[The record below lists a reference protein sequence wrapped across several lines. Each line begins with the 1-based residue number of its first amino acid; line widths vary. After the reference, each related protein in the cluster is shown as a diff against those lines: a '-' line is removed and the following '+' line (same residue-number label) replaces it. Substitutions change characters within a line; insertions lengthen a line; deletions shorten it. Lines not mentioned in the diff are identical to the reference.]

1 MLRASPGRADRIV
14 ISSIASIVPG
24 FARPGEW
31 IAERREAPFAA
42 ASAPWHSP
50 AAVTILCV
58 HDENP
63 VGCSRRAG
71 PGRGAR
77 DAVAG
82 RGGAREKACAAP
94 AARGCRAESAERGG
108 AAARH

>member
-1 MLRASPGRADRIV
+1 MLRASPGRAGRIV

-50 AAVTILCV
+50 AAVTILCA

-71 PGRGAR
+71 PGPGRGAR

-82 RGGAREKACAAP
+82 GGGAREETRGAATG
-94 AARGCRAESAERGG
+94 RGPRADSAERG
-108 AAARH
+108 